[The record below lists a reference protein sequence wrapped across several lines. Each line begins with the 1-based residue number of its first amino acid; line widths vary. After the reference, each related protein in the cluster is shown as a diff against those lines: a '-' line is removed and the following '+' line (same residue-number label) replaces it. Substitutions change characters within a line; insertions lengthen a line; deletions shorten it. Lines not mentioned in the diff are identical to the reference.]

1 MNANRKYHDSICWTT
16 VEFNLVEA
24 VRELENLLER
34 VSDRVKQDDSGD
46 VTQAFDRDLTEG
58 GLAIQLSHAYH
69 HLNSAW
75 NARRRPMP
83 EADRTFHRN
92 ELWPRAAHFKKFWPR
107 KGVEKMKKISTVFAV
122 GIVMFT
128 LAGCVPGETVVTIS
142 ADDVGCV
149 MTGGVGRAEVVTT
162 LKSSIP
168 KFDLSKMSKPAFEQF
183 DLPKM
188 PKSTLERFD
197 RSRMSKLA
205 LEQFGLSA
213 TNTALEAVQ
222 KVLKETECIYSAFL
236 PKGDSVKLSAKE
248 EGTNIFLFAHIKRNA
263 MFIADSKNLSA
274 ERADDLFLYIDEK
287 EGLKIADS
295 TSQKQFEQTEVV
307 AGILGSYIHLAFDN
321 KEFSESLAWGFYT
334 LRNPFF
340 AMSKKIRIVGE
351 GADKFKVEGLR
362 IVPLRR

>member
-1 MNANRKYHDSICWTT
+1 MKTKKICWPT

-107 KGVEKMKKISTVFAV
+107 KGVEKMKKISMVFAV

-162 LKSSIP
+162 LKSTIP
-168 KFDLSKMSKPAFEQF
+168 KFDLSKMSK
-183 DLPKM
+183 
-188 PKSTLERFD
+188 
-197 RSRMSKLA
+197 
-205 LEQFGLSA
+205 
-213 TNTALEAVQ
+213 
-222 KVLKETECIYSAFL
+222 
-236 PKGDSVKLSAKE
+236 
-248 EGTNIFLFAHIKRNA
+248 
-263 MFIADSKNLSA
+263 KNLA
-274 ERADDLFLYIDEK
+274 R
-287 EGLKIADS
+287 
-295 TSQKQFEQTEVV
+295 V
-307 AGILGSYIHLAFDN
+307 
-321 KEFSESLAWGFYT
+321 
-334 LRNPFF
+334 
-340 AMSKKIRIVGE
+340 
-351 GADKFKVEGLR
+351 
-362 IVPLRR
+362 

>member
-1 MNANRKYHDSICWTT
+1 
-16 VEFNLVEA
+16 
-24 VRELENLLER
+24 
-34 VSDRVKQDDSGD
+34 
-46 VTQAFDRDLTEG
+46 
-58 GLAIQLSHAYH
+58 
-69 HLNSAW
+69 
-75 NARRRPMP
+75 
-83 EADRTFHRN
+83 
-92 ELWPRAAHFKKFWPR
+92 
-107 KGVEKMKKISTVFAV
+107 MKKISMVFAV

-188 PKSTLERFD
+188 PKSKLERFD
-197 RSRMSKLA
+197 RSRISKLA
-205 LEQFGLSA
+205 LEHLGLSV

-263 MFIADSKNLSA
+263 MFIADSKKLPA

-287 EGLKIADS
+287 EGLAFADIS
-295 TSQKQFEQTEVV
+295 SQKQFEEIEGV
-307 AGILGSYIHLAFDN
+307 AGMLESYIHFVFDN
-321 KEFSESLAWGFYT
+321 KEFGESLKWGLYT
-334 LRNPFF
+334 LKNPFT
-340 AMSKKIRIVGE
+340 AKSKKIRIVGE
-351 GADKFKVEGLR
+351 GADKFKVEGRR

>member
-1 MNANRKYHDSICWTT
+1 MDANLKRNDNLICWTT
-16 VEFNLVEA
+16 VEFNLVQA

-34 VSDRVKQDDSGD
+34 VSDRVKQVDSGD

-107 KGVEKMKKISTVFAV
+107 KGVEKMKKISTGFAV

-162 LKSSIP
+162 LTNTIP
-168 KFDLSKMSKPAFEQF
+168 KIDL
-183 DLPKM
+183 
-188 PKSTLERFD
+188 
-197 RSRMSKLA
+197 SRMSKLA
-205 LEQFGLSA
+205 LEQFGLSV

-222 KVLKETECIYSAFL
+222 KVLKETKCIYSASL

-248 EGTNIFLFAHIKRNA
+248 EGTNIFLFAHIKRKA
-263 MFIADSKNLSA
+263 VFIADPKKLPA

-287 EGLKIADS
+287 EGLTFADI
-295 TSQKQFEQTEVV
+295 TSQKQLEQTGVL
-307 AGILGSYIHLAFDN
+307 AGILGSYIHLAFDS
-321 KEFSESLAWGFYT
+321 KEFGESLKWGLYT
-334 LRNPFF
+334 LKNPFC
-340 AMSKKIRIVGE
+340 AKSKKIRIVGE